1 MREIQGRERQGERE
15 NIASTKKFMEY
26 YLVVVV
32 LQSTDMLQSG
42 YPFSGILSSCI
53 LSRIQNP
60 DTTYYLQILSK
71 LKVKDSLR
79 DIERRRDSW
88 R

>member
-15 NIASTKKFMEY
+15 NITSTKKFMEY

-42 YPFSGILSSCI
+42 YPFSGILSSGI
-53 LSRIQNP
+53 LSGIWIP
-60 DTTYYLQILSK
+60 HITYKFYPNLR
-71 LKVKDSLR
+71 LKIV
-79 DIERRRDSW
+79 
-88 R
+88 